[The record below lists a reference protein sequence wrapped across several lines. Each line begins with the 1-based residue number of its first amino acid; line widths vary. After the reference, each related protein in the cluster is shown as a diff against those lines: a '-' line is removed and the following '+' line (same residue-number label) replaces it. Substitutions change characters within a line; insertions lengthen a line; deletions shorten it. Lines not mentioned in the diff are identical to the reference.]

1 MIRRQRRER
10 ADRAGPRHSA
20 SPARPAALLGPRP
33 SAKAW
38 HGMMLAPVVC
48 LNFACFA
55 EGNSPPPEARGNV
68 GLFFAS
74 AVSRI
79 AGDGGRTRNTVT
91 IYHRQACTRL

>member
-1 MIRRQRRER
+1 VRGQT
-10 ADRAGPRHSA
+10 GPGRGI
-20 SPARPAALLGPRP
+20 PPPRPGLPHYWGPRP

-55 EGNSPPPEARGNV
+55 EGNSPPPEAIGNV

-74 AVSRI
+74 AVSKEQEME
-79 AGDGGRTRNTVT
+79 AGRGT
-91 IYHRQACTRL
+91 L